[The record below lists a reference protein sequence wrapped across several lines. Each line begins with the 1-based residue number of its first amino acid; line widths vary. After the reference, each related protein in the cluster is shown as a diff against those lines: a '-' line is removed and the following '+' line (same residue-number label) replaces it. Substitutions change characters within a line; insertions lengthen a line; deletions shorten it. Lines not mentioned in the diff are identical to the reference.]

1 MLKANAD
8 EAVSFDFD
16 LGQRFSTC
24 AEARQPRLVAVD
36 EVRGAR
42 PPDT

>member
-8 EAVSFDFD
+8 EAVSFD

-24 AEARQPRLVAVD
+24 AETRQPRLVAVD
-36 EVRGAR
+36 EVRSAR
-42 PPDT
+42 PPDR